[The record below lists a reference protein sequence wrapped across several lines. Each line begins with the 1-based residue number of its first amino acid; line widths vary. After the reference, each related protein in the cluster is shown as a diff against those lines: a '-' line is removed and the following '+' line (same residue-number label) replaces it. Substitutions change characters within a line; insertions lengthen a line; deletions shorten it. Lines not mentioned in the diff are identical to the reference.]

1 MRRVWLILLAI
12 LTLSACSP
20 TWRPSVD
27 EVQVRGHDLV
37 ATFQDGG
44 AVSSSDGG
52 RTWQQSQDGP
62 LTSQTSM
69 CVPKKARCYMIDP
82 GRMKVLE
89 SDDGKGWR
97 TSWEIPP
104 GRADLLGRTLG
115 GTPQSVSLTV
125 QATPNGHVV
134 AVANQED
141 GLAIRDEDGVWRRV
155 SFDENYDTM
164 TPVGLDENGPV
175 GIESWV
181 ALMVGAW
188 VLLAGFA
195 IATGRTGLIALASV
209 GVLVLIIGGPAAT
222 FSAEGPFSIAVLC
235 SFALAGM
242 LTGSWITAGL
252 SGRALGTVLGTGVLV
267 SLGILAPFRAWSMG
281 LFDSY
286 DTALRLSFGVGL
298 VLVLFGLAL
307 VYRWARSDR

>member
-27 EVQVRGHDLV
+27 EVQVRGRDLV
-37 ATFQDGG
+37 ATFEDGG
-44 AVSSSDGG
+44 AVSSRDGG
-52 RTWQQSQDGP
+52 RTWQPSDAP
-62 LTSQTSM
+62 SLTTQTSM

-82 GRMKVLE
+82 GRLKVLE
-89 SDDGKGWR
+89 SDDGKAWR
-97 TSWEIPP
+97 TSWEIPS
-104 GRADLLGRTLG
+104 GQAELLGRNLG
-115 GTPQSVSLTV
+115 GTPQSVSLAV
-125 QATPNGHVV
+125 QATSRGHVV
-134 AVANQED
+134 AVANQAD

-155 SFDENYDTM
+155 AFDDDHDVTA
-164 TPVGLDENGPV
+164 PVDLDQNGPI

-195 IATGRTGLIALASV
+195 IASGRAGLAALASIGFLALV
-209 GVLVLIIGGPAAT
+209 IGVPTAA
-222 FSAEGPFSIAVLC
+222 FSADGPFSIAVLC

-252 SGRALGTVLGTGVLV
+252 RGRALGTVLGTGVLV
-267 SLGILAPFRAWSMG
+267 SLGVLAPFRAWSMG
-281 LFDSY
+281 LLPGY
-286 DTALRLSFGVGL
+286 DIALQMSVGL
-298 VLVLFGLAL
+298 GLLFVLVGLAL
-307 VYRWARSDR
+307 VYRWGRSDR